1 MVDSKNLELIKQSLK
16 IVFSEI
22 VNSKAKKLYLSYLK
36 QDIKSTFSN
45 IYDSMDVEMHNIDSR
60 LMISLAILI
69 KELLLILQDHL
80 EDGQYEDLKEV
91 LDLWYVP
98 RKFG

>member
-1 MVDSKNLELIKQSLK
+1 M
-16 IVFSEI
+16 
-22 VNSKAKKLYLSYLK
+22 NSGTKKLYLSYLK
-36 QDIKSTFSN
+36 QDIKSTFPN
-45 IYDSMDVEMHNIDSR
+45 IYDSMEVEMHNIDSR

-69 KELLLILQDHL
+69 KELLFILQDHL
-80 EDGQYEDLKEV
+80 EDGQYEDFKEV